1 MPRLTV
7 PVNPMEPRRSSQWQR
22 LQRSWQRSWAQ
33 SFAAATREVEL
44 TNRALSFA
52 AQALVTLVPLLIV
65 VAAAYPV
72 RGEGFAAW
80 LVDGLGVTGSSAETV
95 RHLFSAPQRVLSTTS
110 AFSVVAAAG
119 FGLSFAACVQ
129 TGYERVWDLPPGH
142 WHSVWRRGA
151 WLAALTAAL
160 FVDVHS
166 ASLLRHGWPQGT
178 ARALAT
184 YVGATALCWWGQWL
198 LLERRVTWRQ
208 LLPGAVLTGLGLA
221 ALRALC
227 SLLLAPLLAANAV
240 TYGPIGAVLMVQTWL
255 IGVGTVVFGGALLG
269 RQWSEGRVPEEHV
282 RLRLRMTQP
291 RINRPRKSGAYAT
304 AIRAD
309 RPPQAGSHP
318 SPPADVG
325 EAQRRRRRRPGRP
338 RPGPGPRDLDG
349 GGRGRPR

>member
-7 PVNPMEPRRSSQWQR
+7 PVNPMEPRRPSRWRR
-22 LQRSWQRSWAQ
+22 LQRTWQRSWAQ
-33 SFAAATREVEL
+33 SFTAAAREVEL

-178 ARALAT
+178 ARALVT
-184 YVGATALCWWGQWL
+184 YLGATALCWWGQWI

-240 TYGPIGAVLMVQTWL
+240 TYGPIGSVLMVQTWL
-255 IGVGTVVFGGALLG
+255 IGVGTVVFGSALLG
-269 RQWSEGRVPEEHV
+269 RQWSESRVPQEHV
-282 RLRLRMTQP
+282 RLRVRRAQP
-291 RINRPRKSGAYAT
+291 RIIGPRSSGT
-304 AIRAD
+304 HVSVIRAGRSPQPGSD
-309 RPPQAGSHP
+309 PSPSAGSPQA
-318 SPPADVG
+318 
-325 EAQRRRRRRPGRP
+325 RRRRRRPR
-338 RPGPGPRDLDG
+338 RPGRGPEPRDLHSG
-349 GGRGRPR
+349 G